1 MRIVIF
7 GGAGFIGSNIARF
20 YSNEGNQIIII
31 DNLSRK
37 CSDLN
42 LKDLLT
48 NQNIKFYNYDIAKNF
63 KEICEIVNADI
74 DVVYHC
80 AAQVAVTTSIIDP
93 RLDLETNILGSFNVL
108 ESCRLAK
115 KKPII
120 FFSST
125 NKVYG
130 NLDNIPLI
138 IKNSKYTNTEHP
150 DGINE
155 DFSLNFYSPYG
166 CSKGAADQY
175 FLDYSR
181 IYGLKTVVFRKSCIY
196 GNNQFGV
203 EDQGWLSWFAI
214 AMLFQKKITIYG
226 NGSQVRDLLFI
237 DDLMTAYDLALKNI
251 DKTAGKVYNIGGGI
265 NLKKNPHYINLLGS
279 YNSEVHLRTLLIE
292 NNINLLW
299 YPANRH
305 ESYCYTLSLGIQ
317 AELPIV
323 VYDTGTF
330 KDRLSTYNK
339 SYYIH
344 KKEYKCHLLFE
355 EIYDFW
361 INLQNNTHINENHH
375 FQYDDFNYEQLYV

>member
-20 YSNEGNQIIII
+20 YSKEGNQIIII

-48 NQNIKFYNYDIAKNF
+48 NHNIKFYNYDIVKNF
-63 KEICEIVNADI
+63 KEISEIVNSDI
-74 DVVYHC
+74 DVIYHC
-80 AAQVAVTTSIIDP
+80 AAQVAVTTSIVDP
-93 RLDLETNILGSFNVL
+93 RLDLETNILGSFNIL

-138 IKNSKYTNTEHP
+138 LKNGKYTNIEHP
-150 DGINE
+150 KGIDEN
-155 DFSLNFYSPYG
+155 FNLNFYSPYG

-214 AMLFQKKITIYG
+214 AMLLQKKITIYG

-237 DDLMTAYDLALKNI
+237 DDLMTAYDLALKKIN
-251 DKTAGKVYNIGGGI
+251 KTAGKAYNIGGGVNFSVSVNEAVE
-265 NLKKNPHYINLLGS
+265 NLKKFSN
-279 YNSEVHLRTLLIE
+279 YN
-292 NNINLLW
+292 
-299 YPANRH
+299 
-305 ESYCYTLSLGIQ
+305 
-317 AELPIV
+317 AEISFQNERPGDQKYYV
-323 VYDTGTF
+323 
-330 KDRLSTYNK
+330 SNYNK
-339 SYYIH
+339 A
-344 KKEYKCHLLFE
+344 KK
-355 EIYDFW
+355 
-361 INLQNNTHINENHH
+361 
-375 FQYDDFNYEQLYV
+375 DFNWKPTVSPEIGIKKMFDWIYNNKELIKNTF

>member
-20 YSNEGNQIIII
+20 YSKEGNQIIII

-48 NQNIKFYNYDIAKNF
+48 NHNIKFYNYDIAKNF
-63 KEICEIVNADI
+63 KEISEIVNSDI

-80 AAQVAVTTSIIDP
+80 AAQVAVTTSIVDP
-93 RLDLETNILGSFNVL
+93 RLDLETNILGSFNIL

-138 IKNSKYTNTEHP
+138 LKNGKYTNIEHLE
-150 DGINE
+150 GIDEN
-155 DFSLNFYSPYG
+155 FNLNFYSPYG

-214 AMLFQKKITIYG
+214 AMLLQKKIIIYG

-251 DKTAGKVYNIGGGI
+251 NKTAGKAYNIGGGVNFSVSVNEAVE
-265 NLKKNPHYINLLGS
+265 NLKKFSN
-279 YNSEVHLRTLLIE
+279 YN
-292 NNINLLW
+292 
-299 YPANRH
+299 
-305 ESYCYTLSLGIQ
+305 
-317 AELPIV
+317 AEISFQNERPGDQKYYV
-323 VYDTGTF
+323 
-330 KDRLSTYNK
+330 SNYNK
-339 SYYIH
+339 A
-344 KKEYKCHLLFE
+344 KK
-355 EIYDFW
+355 
-361 INLQNNTHINENHH
+361 
-375 FQYDDFNYEQLYV
+375 DFNWKPTVSPEIGVKKMFDWIYNNKELIKNTF

>member
-7 GGAGFIGSNIARF
+7 GGAGFIGSNIARY

-138 IKNSKYTNTEHP
+138 IKNSKYTNTEYP

-265 NLKKNPHYINLLGS
+265 NFSVSVNEAVERLKMFFNYNVETIFQNERQGDQKYYVSNYNKAKKDFNWEPTVNP
-279 YNSEVHLRTLLIE
+279 E
-292 NNINLLW
+292 
-299 YPANRH
+299 
-305 ESYCYTLSLGIQ
+305 LGIKKMLDWIYNNK
-317 AELPIV
+317 ELI
-323 VYDTGTF
+323 
-330 KDRLSTYNK
+330 
-339 SYYIH
+339 
-344 KKEYKCHLLFE
+344 KKIF
-355 EIYDFW
+355 
-361 INLQNNTHINENHH
+361 
-375 FQYDDFNYEQLYV
+375 

>member
-1 MRIVIF
+1 MKIVIF

-48 NQNIKFYNYDIAKNF
+48 YQNIKFYNYDIVKNF
-63 KEICEIVNADI
+63 KEICEIVNTDI

-80 AAQVAVTTSIIDP
+80 AAQVAVTTSIFDP

-138 IKNSKYTNTEHP
+138 IKNSKYTSTEYP
-150 DGINE
+150 EGINE

-251 DKTAGKVYNIGGGI
+251 DRTAGKVYNIGGGI
-265 NLKKNPHYINLLGS
+265 NFSVSVNEVVERLKMFFN
-279 YNSEVHLRTLLIE
+279 YNVELIFQNE
-292 NNINLLW
+292 RQGDQKYYVSNYNKAKKDFNW
-299 YPANRH
+299 
-305 ESYCYTLSLGIQ
+305 E
-317 AELPIV
+317 PIV
-323 VYDTGTF
+323 SPEIGIKKMLDWI
-330 KDRLSTYNK
+330 YNNK
-339 SYYIH
+339 ELI
-344 KKEYKCHLLFE
+344 KKIF
-355 EIYDFW
+355 
-361 INLQNNTHINENHH
+361 
-375 FQYDDFNYEQLYV
+375 